1 MKVKDLL
8 VDSLMD
14 TKLFEMAFAKKVAI
28 DKARNLQNQI
38 ARHLIKIQ
46 MYAQSQYVQHW
57 VSEVNGWLLDIQE
70 NKLRGTNKPLPHRDL
85 MLILFEEPLS
95 TIDDVQYKMNRIY
108 REYSDLKI
116 DEPDA
121 ANINKSL
128 SWILP
133 QICGDIAESK
143 FNTLNDYLEKQ

>member
-8 VDSLMD
+8 IDSLISTD
-14 TKLFEMAFAKKVAI
+14 LFEMAFAKKVAI

-46 MYAQSQYVQHW
+46 MYNQSQYIQHW
-57 VSEVNGWLLDIQE
+57 ISEVNGWLLDIQE
-70 NKLRGTNKPLPHRDL
+70 NKLRGTNKPLPYRVL

-95 TIDDVQYKMNRIY
+95 TIDDIQSKMNRIY
-108 REYSDLKI
+108 REYPDLKI

-121 ANINKSL
+121 AKVNKSL
-128 SWILP
+128 TWILP
-133 QICGDIAESK
+133 QICGDIADSK
-143 FNTLNDYLEKQ
+143 FNNLTHYLEKS

>member
-8 VDSLMD
+8 IDSLID
-14 TKLFEMAFAKKVAI
+14 TKLFEMAFAKKVAM
-28 DKARNLQNQI
+28 DKARNLQNQV

-57 VSEVNGWLLDIQE
+57 VNEVNSWLLDIQDD
-70 NKLRGTNKPLPHRDL
+70 KLRGTNKPLPYRDL

-95 TIDDVQYKMNRIY
+95 TIDDIQYRMNRIY
-108 REYSDLKI
+108 SEYSDLKI

-121 ANINKSL
+121 AKINKSL

-133 QICGDIAESK
+133 QICKDIAASK
-143 FNTLNDYLEKQ
+143 FNNLNDYLEK